1 MKKMPN
7 MFILLTLSILVS
19 CNSKSSSPVSS
30 PVNPASDLSG
40 TVSSVLNF
48 MNPISS
54 AHAADAIC
62 TTPGG
67 SNKGVQIY
75 LVDKNG
81 NEKIICYATLNAN
94 GSFNAKIRDNLIPIN
109 SKLKIKAT
117 MAGGVREAI
126 VNKGSLNAVS
136 VDPAS
141 TLAAPLIHD
150 QWVKGHDLDAKEVR
164 IKIRDYIEG
173 SLRSHGVKVSEM
185 RADKIA
191 QLQMMFKNSPKAL
204 AMTLFNNGDNSVVDD
219 SFKVFLKDG
228 YTKTRMGSNGYLSD
242 PGQFV
247 YSGENLIT
255 D

>member
-1 MKKMPN
+1 MKKMSI
-7 MFILLTLSILVS
+7 MFIILTLSILVS

-30 PVNPASDLSG
+30 PVNPASDLTG

-54 AHAADAIC
+54 AHAASEIC

-94 GSFNAKIRDNLIPIN
+94 GSFNAKIRENLIPIN

-150 QWVKGHDLDAKEVR
+150 QWIKGNELDAKAVR
-164 IKIRDYIEG
+164 IKIRDYLEE
-173 SLRSHGVKVSEM
+173 SLLSRRKVSEM
-185 RADKIA
+185 SADKIS
-191 QLQMMFKNSPKAL
+191 QLQMMIKNSPKAL
-204 AMTLFNNGDNSVVDD
+204 AMALFNKGENPSVEDN
-219 SFKVFLKDG
+219 FKVFLREG
-228 YTKTRMGSNGYLSD
+228 YAKKRIGVNGYLS
-242 PGQFV
+242 GEGEFV
-247 YSGENLIT
+247 FNGENDIN